1 MEIQISPLVLILS
14 CCRVGSRS
22 IAERSLAVARL
33 RIRRRDIMLLGA
45 SAVYPHFSQWREASR
60 GGPRSPRLLFST
72 ALRKLARQT
81 ATATGAPLRQVRC
94 NVCDS

>member
-45 SAVYPHFSQWREASR
+45 SASTPTSR
-60 GGPRSPRLLFST
+60 NGGKLRAAALGRRAFCSPLPFGSLQGKLRRLQ
-72 ALRKLARQT
+72 ALPCAR
-81 ATATGAPLRQVRC
+81 
-94 NVCDS
+94 